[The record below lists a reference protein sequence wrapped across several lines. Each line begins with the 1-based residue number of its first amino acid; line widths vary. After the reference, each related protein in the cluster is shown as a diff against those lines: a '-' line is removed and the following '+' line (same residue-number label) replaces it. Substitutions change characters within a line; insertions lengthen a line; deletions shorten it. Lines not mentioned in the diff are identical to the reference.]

1 MARRTRIVIQA
12 RMGSSRL
19 PQKIAALL
27 AGQPMLA
34 YTVRRLQA
42 AARQAGDAAS
52 IWEVVVATTT
62 TPADDATDELCR
74 SLGLPCF
81 RGPEHDV
88 LGRYLA
94 AAADLAPGDTL
105 VRATGDNPFYCPHR
119 TAAIVAEHVR
129 NGDDYTC
136 IENLSYVVP
145 EAIEVGALRS
155 MATLAA
161 DDYCREHVTPYFRRP
176 DCGFR
181 VVQLPPNWRGL
192 RPSARLTVDTP
203 AELEQMRR
211 VADKLTGDMLAPL
224 ERIYELYDRAIA
236 VESRLPEPAA

>member
-1 MARRTRIVIQA
+1 
-12 RMGSSRL
+12 MGSSRL

-42 AARQAGDAAS
+42 AARQAGDAES
-52 IWEVVVATTT
+52 SWEVMVATTT
-62 TPADDATDELCR
+62 APTDDASDELCR
-74 SLGLPCF
+74 TLGLPCF

-105 VRATGDNPFYCPHR
+105 VRATGDNPFYCPRR

>member
-81 RGPEHDV
+81 RG
-88 LGRYLA
+88 
-94 AAADLAPGDTL
+94 
-105 VRATGDNPFYCPHR
+105 
-119 TAAIVAEHVR
+119 
-129 NGDDYTC
+129 
-136 IENLSYVVP
+136 
-145 EAIEVGALRS
+145 
-155 MATLAA
+155 
-161 DDYCREHVTPYFRRP
+161 
-176 DCGFR
+176 
-181 VVQLPPNWRGL
+181 
-192 RPSARLTVDTP
+192 
-203 AELEQMRR
+203 
-211 VADKLTGDMLAPL
+211 
-224 ERIYELYDRAIA
+224 
-236 VESRLPEPAA
+236 